1 MKPSS
6 IQKRRAYQLGPASSG
21 GRSVRMIQGSSCS
34 TYQTASRVQR
44 RFAVGVLKAVPRPI
58 QARIGTGN
66 EVLCGQPAAV
76 LGAEAD
82 VLPIP
87 HVGMPAPRSGRGQA
101 LSAYLSPQLGTGDAP
116 VAEHDDGHFPGN
128 RRGQFPEQFHR
139 GIHPGAALG
148 GPVDAPGH
156 GNGATPVDH
165 ADDDGGGLVAFER
178 GINGQSLPRTGYGGQ
193 ATGTPPSHDPPE
205 QWGEAEAYVQFGL
218 AGTSPV
224 AAVVEPLPEILAE
237 VVPSAPGREGGGH
250 GVLAGAAGENG
261 PADPQSPA
269 PYSIRGPGRSTVVG
283 RGEVDAFQ

>member
-1 MKPSS
+1 M
-6 IQKRRAYQLGPASSG
+6 
-21 GRSVRMIQGSSCS
+21 
-34 TYQTASRVQR
+34 
-44 RFAVGVLKAVPRPI
+44 
-58 QARIGTGN
+58 
-66 EVLCGQPAAV
+66 
-76 LGAEAD
+76 GAEAD

-156 GNGATPVDH
+156 GNSATPVDH

-193 ATGTPPSHDPPE
+193 PAGTPPSEDPPE
-205 QWGEAEAYVQFGL
+205 QWGEAEAHVQFGL

-224 AAVVEPLPEILAE
+224 AAVIEPLPEILAE

-261 PADPQSPA
+261 PADPQDQAGQLWS
-269 PYSIRGPGRSTVVG
+269 
-283 RGEVDAFQ
+283 GEVR